1 MNNKH
6 LLIITIILL
15 IISIIS
21 SPKKTTSFYNET
33 KEIPKE
39 ISLNILDTKTNEIH
53 KINLEEYVIGVVAGE
68 MPASFEKEAL
78 KSQAIASRTYAMFK
92 LNTNKTKNYDLVT
105 DITNQVYLNNE
116 KLKQLWGSNYELY
129 YNKIKNCV
137 EETKNLIMK
146 YNGEIIPSYY
156 FAYSNGKTEDVETV
170 FGESKDYL
178 KSVESNDGINI
189 TNEITL
195 SKNDFCTKLNIDCTN
210 LIINNKV
217 LTNSNRVKTIDI
229 NGKTYKGTQI
239 RQLLNLKSTD
249 FDIMINDDIKITT
262 KGYGHGVGM
271 SQYGANNLAKEG
283 KSYDQILKHYYQN
296 INITNLDV

>member
-6 LLIITIILL
+6 LLTITIILL

-21 SPKKTTSFYNET
+21 SPKKTTSFYNEK
-33 KEIPKE
+33 KETPKE

-105 DITNQVYLNNE
+105 DITNQVYLNNDE
-116 KLKQLWGSNYELY
+116 LKKLWGSNYELY
-129 YNKIKNCV
+129 YSKIKDCV
-137 EETKNLIMK
+137 KETKNLIMK
-146 YNGEIIPSYY
+146 YNDEIISSYY

-189 TNEITL
+189 SNEIIL
-195 SKNDFCTKLNIDCTN
+195 SKDDFCTKLNIDCTS
-210 LIINNKV
+210 LVINNKV

-229 NGKTYKGTQI
+229 NEKTYKGTQI

-249 FDIMINDDIKITT
+249 FDIMVNDDIKITT

-283 KSYDQILKHYYQN
+283 KNYEQILKHYYQN